1 MAPDVRPANA
11 ALRNETMD
19 MRVPFQVP
27 AKSVEDANK
36 TRSKEFGFV
45 VFMKHTQDNT
55 ADSREEA
62 VQKGPVL

>member
-1 MAPDVRPANA
+1 MAPDERPANA

-45 VFMKHTQDNT
+45 VFMKHTQANP

>member
-1 MAPDVRPANA
+1 MAPAERSANA

-27 AKSVEDANK
+27 AKGVEDADK
-36 TRSKEFGFV
+36 TRSKEFGWI
-45 VFMKHTQDNT
+45 VFMKHTQDHT

-62 VQKGPVL
+62 VQKGTVI

>member
-1 MAPDVRPANA
+1 MAPDERPANA

-27 AKSVEDANK
+27 AKSVEDTNK
-36 TRSKEFGFV
+36 TRGKEFGFI
-45 VFMKHTQDNT
+45 VFMKHTQDHT

-62 VQKGPVL
+62 M

>member
-1 MAPDVRPANA
+1 MAPDERPANA

-27 AKSVEDANK
+27 DKSVEDANK
-36 TRSKEFGFV
+36 TRGKEFGFV
-45 VFMKHTQDNT
+45 VFMKHTQDHT

-62 VQKGPVL
+62 VQKRTVL